1 MSVSEAFIDVTGT
14 EVVKGYKERF
24 FISSCSL
31 FCKIWA
37 NMHFSSGT
45 EISSKG
51 QNGHNA
57 SSGTSCKICT
67 AKLNTVNLVEKW
79 NEFHKILKEHSE
91 KSRLFTCF

>member
-1 MSVSEAFIDVTGT
+1 MWDRVLNMSVSEAFIDVTGT

-24 FISSCSL
+24 FISSFL
-31 FCKIWA
+31 YPILCKIRA

-67 AKLNTVNLVEKW
+67 AKLNTVNLVEK
-79 NEFHKILKEHSE
+79 
-91 KSRLFTCF
+91 